1 MSALSA
7 LSGRPEDILFSM
19 DVNTTVPLT
28 FFTRVSGKEPPADCV
43 SEPIVIK
50 SLCDILCTDDRD
62 RCLCPVRCLKHYL
75 KRTRSIRSGKRKLF
89 LSINP
94 EYRQDVR
101 TNTFSRWIVSIIKEA
116 YAHADVSLESVR
128 AHEVRAI
135 SMSLALARGVSLQA
149 IMKAAYWRSSATFL
163 NFYLRDVSAQT
174 QAGDFVLNSVVLA
187 QNTC

>member
-75 KRTRSIRSGKRKLF
+75 KRTRSIRGGKRKLF

-135 SMSLALARGVSLQA
+135 SMALARGVSLQTG
-149 IMKAAYWRSSATFL
+149 MKRPTGGAALHSSTF
-163 NFYLRDVSAQT
+163 T
-174 QAGDFVLNSVVLA
+174 
-187 QNTC
+187 